1 MEKISPANMAIVALE
16 GHEVRILQVDSRRRC
31 VGVTRYFKLYFNTDF
46 KFERM
51 KVTVSIIET
60 FVIQLWSLL
69 LMLTIFERSLIKKLN
84 LIPLNLLGA
93 SFDACYR
100 LYCQVYGVYRKS
112 WMSYPPYCLF
122 SVLLLAMNSL
132 LIGREIAKNSE
143 ESKRIKKTIK
153 VMGMLVA
160 QFAFGIPIT
169 FGLVYVL
176 IPLYGKASQT
186 YRAIIVWSLP
196 LVSSIPK
203 VIVRLAAQRIDFLH
217 PGDSHVLLNVLFSSS
232 AIVFRVMQ
240 AGLSKLNFLLS
251 SAQRM
256 VQ

>member
-1 MEKISPANMAIVALE
+1 MAIVALE

-46 KFERM
+46 KFEKTLDFCFNVQKTNWTVIFKRYQRM
-51 KVTVSIIET
+51 KVTVSIVEI

-69 LMLTIFERSLIKKLN
+69 LMLTTFERSFIKNLN

-143 ESKRIKKTIK
+143 RNKTIKKTIK
-153 VMGMLVA
+153 INGHAGSSVCSLNPDHFLSCVRPGTFVWRSISNL
-160 QFAFGIPIT
+160 QSDHSLGFA
-169 FGLVYVL
+169 
-176 IPLYGKASQT
+176 
-186 YRAIIVWSLP
+186 R
-196 LVSSIPK
+196 SICY
-203 VIVRLAAQRIDFLH
+203 
-217 PGDSHVLLNVLFSSS
+217 S
-232 AIVFRVMQ
+232 
-240 AGLSKLNFLLS
+240 
-251 SAQRM
+251 
-256 VQ
+256 

>member
-16 GHEVRILQVDSRRRC
+16 GHEVRILHVDSRRRC
-31 VGVTRYFKLYFNTDF
+31 VGVTRYFKRYFNTDF

-143 ESKRIKKTIK
+143 RNKTIKKTIK
-153 VMGMLVA
+153 INGHAGSSVC
-160 QFAFGIPIT
+160 
-169 FGLVYVL
+169 
-176 IPLYGKASQT
+176 
-186 YRAIIVWSLP
+186 SLNP
-196 LVSSIPK
+196 
-203 VIVRLAAQRIDFLH
+203 DHF
-217 PGDSHVLLNVLFSSS
+217 
-232 AIVFRVMQ
+232 
-240 AGLSKLNFLLS
+240 LS
-251 SAQRM
+251 SVRPGTFVWRSISNLRSDHSLGFAPSNCYS
-256 VQ
+256 